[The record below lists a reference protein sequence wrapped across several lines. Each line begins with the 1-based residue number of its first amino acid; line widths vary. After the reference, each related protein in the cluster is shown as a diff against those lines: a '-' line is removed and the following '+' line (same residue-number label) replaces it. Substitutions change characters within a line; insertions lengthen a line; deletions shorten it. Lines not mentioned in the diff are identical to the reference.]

1 MIRADTQAL
10 LDGFA
15 AAGLVAYVLALLVRR
30 ADGPLTPR
38 LVFLFGVMSLFY
50 AVRSLAVWTA
60 APVFVT
66 ATFAVIALV
75 PFAALLLAEGLL
87 RRHAPRWMKIA
98 IFAASAASL
107 GFALFT
113 TSHVA
118 FGSRIALA
126 ATILLSLLAI
136 LILLWT
142 RDQNSLSR
150 AENGAVRRLAL
161 GLAIVIP
168 LIMTDFSAVIPSP
181 VGFSPIAALVVVLL
195 ALSNGI
201 SDARDVWIEA
211 ALIILA
217 GLALSFGLTHGL
229 GFQSVGVAGLDD
241 RIRLFALACA
251 ALVTMTLMAR
261 IQPFGA
267 AGRRSGLRLRLANAD
282 TGSLSRYLATLADE
296 PLLKDLAVLEED
308 DLIDDQPQALIATL
322 EQRPLWSASV
332 LRSAE
337 TGLGEDEREPMLELL
352 ARSDATHMGLLS
364 RSPLR
369 IGLVRLP
376 DLLRDT
382 EAEADL
388 GLAFKMAQLTGDK
401 TA

>member
-15 AAGLVAYVLALLVRR
+15 AAGLLAYVLALLVRR
-30 ADGPLTPR
+30 ADGSLTPR

-142 RDQNSLSR
+142 RDQKSLSR

-229 GFQSVGVAGLDD
+229 GIAGLDD

-282 TGSLSRYLATLADE
+282 TSALSRFLAALAEE

-308 DLIDDQPQALIATL
+308 DLIDDRPQALIATL
-322 EQRPLWSASV
+322 EQRPLWSAPV
-332 LRSAE
+332 LRSTE
-337 TGLGEDEREPMLELL
+337 TGLSEDEREPLLELL

-388 GLAFKMAQLTGDK
+388 GLAFKMARLTGDK

>member
-60 APVFVT
+60 APAFVT

-229 GFQSVGVAGLDD
+229 GIAGLDD
-241 RIRLFALACA
+241 RFRLFALACA

-267 AGRRSGLRLRLANAD
+267 AGRRSGLRLRLASAD
-282 TGSLSRYLATLADE
+282 TGSLSRFLAVLTDE

-308 DLIDDQPQALIATL
+308 DLIDDRPLALIATL

-337 TGLGEDEREPMLELL
+337 TGLGEEEREPLLELL

-364 RSPLR
+364 CSPLR

-388 GLAFKMAQLTGDK
+388 SLAFKMARLTGDK